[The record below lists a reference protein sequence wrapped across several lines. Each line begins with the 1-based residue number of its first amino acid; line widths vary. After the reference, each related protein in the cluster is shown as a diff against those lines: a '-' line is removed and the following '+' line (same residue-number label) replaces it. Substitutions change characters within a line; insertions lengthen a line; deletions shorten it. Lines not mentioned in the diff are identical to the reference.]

1 MLHGSTIKDDSIDYA
16 SLKKTKLGI
25 WMFIF
30 YSLVYAGFITIG
42 VFYYE
47 LMSKVVF
54 AGLNLAI
61 VYGFGLII
69 LAVLMGIVYDYFCTK
84 YENKLNKEVK

>member
-30 YSLVYAGFITIG
+30 YSLFYAGFITIA

-47 LMSKVVF
+47 LMSKIVF

-61 VYGFGLII
+61 VYGFSLIVVAIIMGLI
-69 LAVLMGIVYDYFCTK
+69 YNYYCTK
-84 YENKLNKEVK
+84 FENKLNKEVK